1 MKEKMRKFKFR
12 VYDTIRK
19 MFVTEHRSNSGL
31 ISISIDGTINYEYGT
46 WNSDHLVIQQ
56 YTGINDK
63 NGKEIYEG
71 DILDMGYDIQ
81 GKRVLTSVEFN
92 QENYGEVLGFNLM
105 NFPDG
110 RAYEYYYGESPSS
123 RKEVVGNI
131 FEGIHNESQ
140 SN

>member
-1 MKEKMRKFKFR
+1 MKEKMKKFKFR

-19 MFVTEHRSNSGL
+19 MFVTEHRTDNRL
-31 ISISIDGTINYEYGT
+31 ISISVDGTINYEYGT

-71 DILDMGYDIQ
+71 DILDMGYNIQ
-81 GKRVLTSVEFN
+81 GKQVLTSVEFN
-92 QENYGEVLGFNLM
+92 QENYGQVLGFNLM

-110 RAYEYYYGESPSS
+110 GAYEYYYGQSPDSS
-123 RKEVVGNI
+123 REVVGNI
-131 FEGIHNESQ
+131 LFGIRTNA
-140 SN
+140 

>member
-1 MKEKMRKFKFR
+1 MRKLKFR

-19 MFVTEHRSNSGL
+19 MFVTEHRTDNRL

-71 DILDMGYDIQ
+71 DIVSNRYIPEGFTVERVNFFDEEYGFISGFKLGGSP
-81 GKRVLTSVEFN
+81 GKDDFRLFN
-92 QENYGEVLGFNLM
+92 NEDPALNE
-105 NFPDG
+105 
-110 RAYEYYYGESPSS
+110 
-123 RKEVVGNI
+123 KVVGNI
-131 FEGIHNESQ
+131 FEGIHANE
-140 SN
+140 NRDR